1 MGFIQEMDSVH
12 NQRMNITLQII
23 VKKVKSVALVDG
35 MFLFTTLM
43 ELIIKLDVRQMIFVM
58 IPNVTNVLPFIV
70 LLIAYPKQENIFA
83 QQETMLMAVRWVLAA
98 VLTVQEKKR
107 VQLYVAHVVIGKE
120 DTHCVPMVKIRMA
133 VVWGIIV
140 HSHVIVFR
148 KIRCTKERHLEE
160 KLRISVVHMNAK
172 ENAKTTTIVN
182 FSHGIPEP
190 ALETGIK
197 RTQTLAG

>member
-58 IPNVTNVLPFIV
+58 IPNVTNVPPFTALP
-70 LLIAYPKQENIFA
+70 IAYPKQENIFA
-83 QQETMLMAVRWVLAA
+83 RLEMMLMDVRWVLAV
-98 VLTVQEKKR
+98 VLTVQQKKR
-107 VQLYVAHVVIGKE
+107 VHLYVAHVVIGTE

-140 HSHVIVFR
+140 HSHVIVSR
-148 KIRCTKERHLEE
+148 KIQCTKDSHLVA
-160 KLRISVVHMNAK
+160 KLRISEVHMNAR
-172 ENAKTTTIVN
+172 ENVKITKNVN
-182 FSHGIPEP
+182 FSHGIPEL
-190 ALETGIK
+190 ALENGIK